1 MKNNNIIGVKSK
13 VLKDKIDKLFKSK
26 SRDEYLTKSDLI
38 RDLLEIGLKEITEQD
53 DMGCE
58 HIDQNQ

>member
-38 RDLLEIGLKEITEQD
+38 RNLLEIGLKEITEQD
-53 DMGCE
+53 GMDFKATK
-58 HIDQNQ
+58 